1 MIDHLFPIPI
11 GIYERPVKITNKE
24 LNFLENLKR
33 RKNESNYTSVNDYI
47 LQCAELKDLYKF
59 LKECLEDYV
68 AQTIAPDQKQLQ
80 FYVTQSWSNYTK
92 SGEYHQMHKHQNSI
106 VSGVFYPQVDE
117 HDNITYRNY
126 DETAGTQMP
135 LHIEPVSFNRYNSA
149 TWKYPVKVGQLY
161 LFPSSLQ
168 HCVETRP
175 DNKEATRISI
185 SFNSWCEGQLGD
197 PKQLNS
203 LNLTKEA
210 RYDFE

>member
-92 SGEYHQMHKHQNSI
+92 SGEYHQMHIHKLTNTTTLLI
-106 VSGVFYPQVDE
+106 VIMTKQQV
-117 HDNITYRNY
+117 HKCLCI
-126 DETAGTQMP
+126 
-135 LHIEPVSFNRYNSA
+135 
-149 TWKYPVKVGQLY
+149 
-161 LFPSSLQ
+161 
-168 HCVETRP
+168 
-175 DNKEATRISI
+175 
-185 SFNSWCEGQLGD
+185 
-197 PKQLNS
+197 
-203 LNLTKEA
+203 
-210 RYDFE
+210 